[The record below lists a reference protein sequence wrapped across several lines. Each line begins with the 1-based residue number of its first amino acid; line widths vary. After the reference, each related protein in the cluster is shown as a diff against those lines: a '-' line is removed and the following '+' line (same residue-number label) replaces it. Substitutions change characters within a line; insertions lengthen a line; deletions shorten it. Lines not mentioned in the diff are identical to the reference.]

1 MDAEPAAPRSLPELL
16 ADLADQL
23 DDVVEAAEGE
33 STEYRRDAT
42 LFAVAA
48 PAHVEVRLNPEVAE
62 AARRT
67 PATSASE
74 RGPEWVVFAPPAVD
88 EHALDRAE
96 AWFLSAWRAADTS
109 RRT

>member
-1 MDAEPAAPRSLPELL
+1 MDAEPAAPQSLADLL

-23 DDVVEAAEGE
+23 DDVAEAAQGDV
-33 STEYRRDAT
+33 TEYRRDAT

-48 PAHVEVRLNPEVAE
+48 PADVELRLNPEVAE

-67 PATSASE
+67 PATSLSG
-74 RGPEWVVFAPPAVD
+74 RGPEWVVFGPPVVD

-96 AWFLSAWRAADTS
+96 AWFLSAWRAAAG
-109 RRT
+109 RP